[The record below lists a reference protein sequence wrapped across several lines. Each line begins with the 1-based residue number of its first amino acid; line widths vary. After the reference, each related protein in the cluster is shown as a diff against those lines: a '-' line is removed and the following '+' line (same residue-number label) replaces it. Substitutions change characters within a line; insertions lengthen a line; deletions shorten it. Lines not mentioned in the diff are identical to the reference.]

1 MARLEGRKRRPW
13 EPDDA
18 AISWPLILPGD
29 VSLRS
34 MRPAPSPP
42 LGRQATRSPVFNA
55 FAMLSSEESS
65 HPNAP
70 GAIRLQGFTDRGG
83 EFGFHVGSSSDVEL
97 REWRHAGAAEI
108 QHGAA
113 SKFSCILF
121 SKYGT
126 CAIVVSVDKF

>member
-1 MARLEGRKRRPW
+1 
-13 EPDDA
+13 
-18 AISWPLILPGD
+18 
-29 VSLRS
+29 
-34 MRPAPSPP
+34 
-42 LGRQATRSPVFNA
+42 
-55 FAMLSSEESS
+55 MLSSEESS

-70 GAIRLQGFTDRGG
+70 DAVSLQGFADRGG